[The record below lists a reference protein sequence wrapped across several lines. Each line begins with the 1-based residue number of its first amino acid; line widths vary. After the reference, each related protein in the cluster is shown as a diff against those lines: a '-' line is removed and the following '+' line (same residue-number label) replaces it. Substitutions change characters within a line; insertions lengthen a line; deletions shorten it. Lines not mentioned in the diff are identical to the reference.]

1 MLNELEDPNE
11 SFSAVAKRHSASSAT
26 LYATAKKYRP
36 DLIAKRKESGVH
48 KQIVKVVEVTD
59 EQREVAVQAVLAG
72 KSVKDV
78 AADTGVPAPTLY
90 KWVSKAKS
98 QLNPPELAVLSAQGL
113 DNSQVQDSAILKLLT
128 AQLQAAA
135 AQLNVTP
142 TRLLAAL
149 AVQVQREA
157 DNA

>member
-11 SFSAVAKRHSASSAT
+11 SFSAVAKRHNASSAT

-59 EQREVAVQAVLAG
+59 EQREAAVQAVLGG

-98 QLNPPELAVLSAQGL
+98 QLNPPELAILSAQGL
-113 DNSQVQDSAILKLLT
+113 DNVQVQDSTILKLLA
-128 AQLQAAA
+128 AQLNAAA

-142 TRLLAAL
+142 TKLLAAL
-149 AVQVQREA
+149 SARLSA
-157 DNA
+157 NA